1 MADLAQKVWT
11 LPIFQHFSS
20 DFLSFNM
27 TDLADNETTIYTTFV
42 VITFFPDFFFWI
54 EGWVGGVNCIQK
66 FWIFLIFTRSL
77 RHWFDSV
84 KHDLRSASI
93 DTTIADLVVLDHSP
107 HVDQ

>member
-1 MADLAQKVWT
+1 MQ
-11 LPIFQHFSS
+11 
-20 DFLSFNM
+20 
-27 TDLADNETTIYTTFV
+27 TIILKHVQVFV
-42 VITFFPDFFFWI
+42 VITFEIFQIFFLDR
-54 EGWVGGVNCIQK
+54 GVGGWGQLYRN
-66 FWIFLIFTRSL
+66 FFGIFFIFTRSL